1 MQCKSARVM
10 PPASASRNNLH
21 SRHLTSPAATPP
33 TRPLAPSQPRPRRY
47 APGVFTAK
55 VCVAA
60 GRAWVS
66 PILPTRRLSAL
77 PLAHRLRQ
85 GCFFGIVRHGRSP
98 HPDSLDPRGH
108 GCGWDCVRHFL
119 GARARVSPAGVNL
132 APMPASRKLISVL
145 LRTRAEVTDW
155 TCSELRSA
163 LRTNASCDWQ
173 PRGANYGAES
183 S

>member
-1 MQCKSARVM
+1 MQKRPCHATGISIAKQFAWPTSNI
-10 PPASASRNNLH
+10 SRSN
-21 SRHLTSPAATPP
+21 PP

-77 PLAHRLRQ
+77 PLAHRPRQ
-85 GCFFGIVRHGRSP
+85 GCIFGIVRHGRSP

-132 APMPASRKLISVL
+132 APMPASRKRISVL
-145 LRTRAEVTDW
+145 LRTRAEVTD
-155 TCSELRSA
+155 
-163 LRTNASCDWQ
+163 
-173 PRGANYGAES
+173 
-183 S
+183 